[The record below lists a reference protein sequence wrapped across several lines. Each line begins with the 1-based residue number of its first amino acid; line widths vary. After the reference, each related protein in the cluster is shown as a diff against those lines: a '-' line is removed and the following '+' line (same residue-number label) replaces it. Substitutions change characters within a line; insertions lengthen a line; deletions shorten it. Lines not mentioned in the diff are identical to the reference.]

1 MVNLFLLC
9 SYSGMLHTGFDALEE
24 SIELDCIRRCQARI
38 FPLIDSL
45 SIPVNTIGATMV
57 AWTEDQVRVAL

>member
-1 MVNLFLLC
+1 
-9 SYSGMLHTGFDALEE
+9 MLHTGFDALEE

-45 SIPVNTIGATMV
+45 SVPVNTIGATMV